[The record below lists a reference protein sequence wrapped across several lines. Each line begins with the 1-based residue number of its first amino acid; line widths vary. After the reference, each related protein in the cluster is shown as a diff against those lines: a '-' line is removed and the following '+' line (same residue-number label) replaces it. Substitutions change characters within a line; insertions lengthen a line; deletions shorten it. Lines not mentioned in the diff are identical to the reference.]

1 MFYFI
6 AHAQSDSDTPQ
17 HVRHKFLGMK
27 LLGVSRMPCSS
38 CGLEVVTDGIIF
50 FKKKRHYTSVGLYKY
65 FCQIY
70 SLGKSTAAGRFG
82 KKNFSKENVFWK
94 FV

>member
-6 AHAQSDSDTPQ
+6 AHAQSDSDTAQ
-17 HVRHKFLGMK
+17 HARHKFLGIK
-27 LLGVSRMPCSS
+27 LLGVSHTPCSS
-38 CGLEVVTDGIIF
+38 CDLEVVTDEIIF

-70 SLGKSTAAGRFG
+70 SQGKPTAAGRFG
-82 KKNFSKENVFWK
+82 KKHF
-94 FV
+94 